1 MKTPATSTTPPA
13 VSHTFGTCPSSS
25 AADAIATTG
34 ASSTHGTTE
43 AARLRAS
50 RALKIAYPM
59 RVQSPAV

>member
-1 MKTPATSTTPPA
+1 MKTPATSTAPPT
-13 VSHTFGTCPSSS
+13 VSQTLGTCPSSS

-50 RALKIAYPM
+50 RALKIA
-59 RVQSPAV
+59 